1 MKRIN
6 VVVWV
11 ILILLSLAACNGSSS
26 SSSPASSTSYNPPED
41 HTINR
46 DGVLHKSGYDNP
58 TENCASCHGD
68 DLQGGSTGVS
78 CFQCHGQEW

>member
-11 ILILLSLAACNGSSS
+11 ILILLSIAACDD
-26 SSSPASSTSYNPPED
+26 SSSPTSSTSSNAPED